1 METTFCWESMACSR
15 TCPVKESRTLFC
27 WRVARVEGF
36 RSLEQCEVCS
46 YRKKWFSGE
55 YSLAEFI
62 RKNDRRSGD
71 RATSRILVVDD
82 EPNILYALEETVR
95 AEGYDCIS
103 ALDGDEGLF
112 LARQIRPD
120 LIISD
125 VIMPKI
131 NGYELC
137 TTVKRENATRHI
149 PVILVTV
156 RGMMKDRT
164 LGEDA
169 GADAYLIKPFHA
181 QELAEM
187 IGALIPAKT

>member
-1 METTFCWESMACSR
+1 MDTTFCWESMACSR
-15 TCPVKESRTLFC
+15 TCPIKESRTLFC
-27 WRVARVEGF
+27 WRMARVEGF
-36 RSLEQCEVCS
+36 RSLEQCETCS

-55 YSLAEFI
+55 YSLTEFI

-71 RATSRILVVDD
+71 RKTSRILVVDD

-95 AEGYDCIS
+95 AEGYDSIS
-103 ALDGDEGLF
+103 ALDGEEGLF
-112 LARQIRPD
+112 LALQLRPD
-120 LIISD
+120 LNISD

-137 TTVKRENATRHI
+137 TTIKSENATRHI

-156 RGMMKDRT
+156 RGMLKDRT

-169 GADAYLIKPFHA
+169 GADAYLVKPFHA
-181 QELAEM
+181 QELAER